1 MREIVLYDTTLR
13 DGCQAEDISFTVEDK
28 VRIARKLDELGIH
41 YIEGGWPGSNPKDS
55 QFFKEIRRFPLSHAK
70 VVAFGST
77 ARAGTLPEE
86 DYNLKSLITSK
97 TTVATIFGK
106 SWDIHV
112 KDALGITLPENLK
125 LIGLSISY
133 LKKHFSQVFFDAEHF
148 FDGFKANP
156 SYALQTLKEAAHAGA
171 DCIVLCDTNGGT
183 LPHQLSEII
192 EQVKKCLATTTLGI
206 HTHNDS
212 EVAVANSLVAVQ
224 LGIDHVQ
231 GTINGIGERCGN
243 ANLCSLIPNLRVKLN
258 YNCVSKRQLAQLQEV
273 SRFVYELANLQPLK
287 HQPYVGSSAF
297 AHKGGV
303 HVSAIQKKPETYQH
317 VPPELVGNTQ
327 RVLISDLSGKSTIL
341 QKAKE
346 FGISLS
352 SRDPVVQE
360 IVERLKELEGQ
371 GFQFEGAE
379 GSFELLMMEA
389 LGTKRKYFEL
399 VGFRVINERRE
410 DEPPVCEATIMVKV
424 GGRTEHTAS
433 LGNGPVNALDNALRK
448 ALEKFYPQLKDIELI
463 DYKVR
468 VLSSG
473 QGTAAKVRVLIE
485 TGDKKHRWGT
495 VGVSE
500 NIIEASWKALVD
512 SISYKLYKD
521 ERK

>member
-1 MREIVLYDTTLR
+1 MQEVILYDTTLR

-28 VRIARKLDELGIH
+28 VRIARKLDELGVH
-41 YIEGGWPGSNPKDS
+41 YIEGGWPGSNPKDIK
-55 QFFKEIRRFPLSHAK
+55 FFREIRGISLKHAR
-70 VVAFGST
+70 VVSFGST

-86 DYNLKSLITSK
+86 DRNLKSLINSK
-97 TTVATIFGK
+97 TDVVTIFGK

-112 KDALGITLPENLK
+112 KYALRIKLSENIK
-125 LIGLSISY
+125 LISNTIKY
-133 LKKHFSQVFFDAEHF
+133 LKKHFSEVFFDAEHF
-148 FDGFKANP
+148 FDGFKADRE
-156 SYALQTLKEAAHAGA
+156 YALQTVKEASKAGA
-171 DCIVLCDTNGGT
+171 DCIILCDTNGGT
-183 LPHQLSEII
+183 LPHQLSDAI
-192 EQVKKCLATTTLGI
+192 EEVKKHITGTPLGI

-212 EVAVANSLVAVQ
+212 ELAVANSITAVQ
-224 LGIDHVQ
+224 LGISQVQ

-243 ANLCSLIPNLRVKLN
+243 ADLCSIIPNLKLKLN
-258 YNCVSKRQLAQLQEV
+258 YNCISKKQLAKLQEV

-303 HVSAIQKKPETYQH
+303 HVSAIQRKPETYEH
-317 VPPELVGNTQ
+317 ISPELVGNVQ
-327 RVLISDLSGKSTIL
+327 RVLISDLSGKSNIM

-346 FGISLS
+346 FKVNISS
-352 SRDPVVQE
+352 KDPVVHE
-360 IVERLKELEGQ
+360 IVERLKNLESQ

-379 GSFELLMMEA
+379 ASFELLMMEA

-399 VGFRVINERRE
+399 VGFRIINERRKGE
-410 DEPPVCEATIMVKV
+410 HPVCEATIMVKV
-424 GGRTEHTAS
+424 GGRTEHTAA

-448 ALEKFYPQLKDIELI
+448 SLEKFYPQLKETELI

-468 VLSSG
+468 VLSTG
-473 QGTAAKVRVLIE
+473 EGTASNVRVLVE
-485 TGDKKHRWGT
+485 TGDKKHKWGT

-500 NIIEASWKALVD
+500 NIIEASWQALVD
-512 SISYKLYKD
+512 SINYKLYKD